1 MEGINKCICDSDS
14 DSDSDSDI
22 EELYNEKQP
31 VNMEE
36 NNKENSM
43 KQLGGNITINN
54 NNIKAH
60 MVIIVG
66 MSILLLLLV
75 VFKSK

>member
-1 MEGINKCICDSDS
+1 MEEINKCIC
-14 DSDSDSDI
+14 DSDSDI

-36 NNKENSM
+36 NNKEDSI

-75 VFKSK
+75 VFKSR

>member
-1 MEGINKCICDSDS
+1 MEEVNKCVC

-22 EELYNEKQP
+22 EELYNEKQSI
-31 VNMEE
+31 NIEE

-43 KQLGGNITINN
+43 RQLGGNMTINN